1 MISGGLFEKLI
12 KQVNKEINSGVSELN
27 DETISEINKVIK
39 RVLKDDSS
47 KEEILNILASEEES
61 DGERENI
68 DDNNEKNLIKNIL
81 QLESKS
87 VEDVMV
93 PRGEIISIDIKQD
106 YDQIFEVIKEESHSR
121 LPVYEKNL
129 DNIIGFFHIKDF
141 IAAKKNKFVLSSIL
155 REVLYV
161 APKSPIL
168 ELLKRMRASSIHIA
182 LVVDGVGGVDG
193 LVTIE
198 DLVEEIVGEIEDEHD
213 AEDIDEEIITKEEN
227 LLEVSASYRV
237 DDLEKHFN
245 INLDF
250 ADEDEVETVGGLVF
264 SKINRIPKNNEEFNI
279 DDIVNIKVLRANE
292 RKILIVQIRKIVN

>member
-1 MISGGLFEKLI
+1 MSEDTQEKLSAWKSWLI
-12 KQVNKEINSGVSELN
+12 KKL
-27 DETISEINKVIK
+27 
-39 RVLKDDSS
+39 LKNDSS
-47 KEEILNILASEEES
+47 KEEILNFIAREEES
-61 DGERENI
+61 NDENDAA

-81 QLESKS
+81 QLENKS

-93 PRGEIISIDIKQD
+93 PRGEIISIDIKQQ

-141 IAAKKNKFVLSSIL
+141 ITTNKDEFVLSSIL

-168 ELLKRMRASSIHIA
+168 ELLKRMRASRIHIA

-245 INLDF
+245 VNLDF

-292 RKILIVQIRKIVN
+292 RKILTVQIRKIVN

>member
-1 MISGGLFEKLI
+1 MSEENLEKLSAWKTWLI
-12 KQVNKEINSGVSELN
+12 KKLLT
-27 DETISEINKVIK
+27 DA
-39 RVLKDDSS
+39 SS
-47 KEEILNILASEEES
+47 KEEVLNIIASEEANNDALDS
-61 DGERENI
+61 S

-81 QLESKS
+81 QLENKS

-93 PRGEIISIDIKQD
+93 PRGEIISIDNKQS
-106 YDQIFEVIKEESHSR
+106 YDQIFNIIRDESHSR

-129 DNIIGFFHIKDF
+129 DNIIGFFHVKDF
-141 IAAKKNKFVLSSIL
+141 ITINKHDFNLSSIL

-168 ELLKRMRASSIHIA
+168 ELLKRMRLSRIHIA
-182 LVVDGVGGVDG
+182 LVVDGIGGVDG

-213 AEDIDEEIITKEEN
+213 AEDIDEEIIKKEKN

-279 DDIVNIKVLRANE
+279 DDIINIKVLKANE
-292 RKILIVQIRKIVN
+292 RKIITVQIRKIIN

>member
-1 MISGGLFEKLI
+1 MSEENQDKLSVWKSWLI
-12 KQVNKEINSGVSELN
+12 KKLL
-27 DETISEINKVIK
+27 T
-39 RVLKDDSS
+39 DDTS
-47 KEEILNILASEEES
+47 KEEILNIIASE
-61 DGERENI
+61 DGKNNKLDNS

-81 QLESKS
+81 LLENKS

-93 PRGEIISIDIKQD
+93 PRGEIISIDNKQN
-106 YDQIFEVIKEESHSR
+106 YDDIFNIIKEESHSR

-129 DNIIGFFHIKDF
+129 DNIIGFFHVKDF
-141 IAAKKNKFVLSSIL
+141 ITINKNDFNLSSIL

-168 ELLKRMRASSIHIA
+168 ELLKRMRSSRIHIA
-182 LVVDGVGGVDG
+182 LVVDGIGGVDG

-213 AEDIDEEIITKEEN
+213 AEDIDEEIIKKEEN

-237 DDLEKHFN
+237 DELEKNFN

-264 SKINRIPKNNEEFNI
+264 SKINRMPKNNEEFNI
-279 DDIVNIKVLRANE
+279 DDIVYIKVLRANE
-292 RKILIVQIRKIVN
+292 RKILTVQIRKIIN